1 MKIYKKIRIDIE
13 TGAVTHEDSFEYEGP
28 LALCGGGKGGGS
40 TKTEYA
46 QSPEQQAGFNAL
58 MPTYQNIGSAGART
72 PLGYT
77 DKHQWHQQHRSTP
90 AQLHK
95 GTTCLTPLRPL
106 KTGGTVSHLPVMA
119 GLNAPWN
126 DARNQMFE
134 SLGQAG
140 SLGSAGAGMSGAA
153 GAALGEFESNRAN
166 QMGLQAW
173 NMMQPGLMNQWQ
185 GQLGANQYLTGMQNA
200 AEQQQYGTNYQNQL
214 NQQQQDYGMSQ
225 NLWNQQI
232 AANQAPFHLAPG
244 LMGGTYS
251 TPIVSEQPTFMGA
264 LGRWIAGRFGAGL
277 GAMDARLNPLQLG
290 SLAWGRK
297 FFGGK

>member
-28 LALCGGGKGGGS
+28 LALCGGGKGGS

-46 QSPEQQAGFNAL
+46 QSPEQQAVYNAL
-58 MPTYQNIGSAGART
+58 MPTISRIGSAGASGSPLWKIPQT
-72 PLGYT
+72 PSAPTAPQYTSPSPQGYNVPDAVAPT
-77 DKHQWHQQHRSTP
+77 QNWWDSI
-90 AQLHK
+90 A
-95 GTTCLTPLRPL
+95 
-106 KTGGTVSHLPVMA
+106 SPVMA

-200 AEQQQYGTNYQNQL
+200 AELATIRHKLSEPTKPTATRLRHVAELVEPANRCQPSTVSACTGT
-214 NQQQQDYGMSQ
+214 D
-225 NLWNQQI
+225 
-232 AANQAPFHLAPG
+232 
-244 LMGGTYS
+244 GGNILDTDGTRTTQHDRRRS
-251 TPIVSEQPTFMGA
+251 
-264 LGRWIAGRFGAGL
+264 
-277 GAMDARLNPLQLG
+277 
-290 SLAWGRK
+290 
-297 FFGGK
+297 

>member
-28 LALCGGGKGGGS
+28 LALCGGGKGGG

-46 QSPEQQAGFNAL
+46 QSPEQRAVYGAL
-58 MPTYQNIGSAGART
+58 MPTISRIGSAGASGSPLWRIPQT
-72 PLGYT
+72 PTAPTAPQYTSPTPQGYNVPDAVGPT
-77 DKHQWHQQHRSTP
+77 QGWWDSI
-90 AQLHK
+90 A
-95 GTTCLTPLRPL
+95 
-106 KTGGTVSHLPVMA
+106 SPVMA

-232 AANQAPFHLAPG
+232 AANQAPFTIAPG

-251 TPIVSEQPTFMGA
+251 TPMVQEQPNMIGGA
-264 LGRWIAGRFGAGL
+264 LSGGMMGGLGGLALGAANPAAYALLGAGAGL
-277 GAMDARLNPLQLG
+277 
-290 SLAWGRK
+290 
-297 FFGGK
+297 FGGK

>member
-1 MKIYKKIRIDIE
+1 
-13 TGAVTHEDSFEYEGP
+13 
-28 LALCGGGKGGGS
+28 
-40 TKTEYA
+40 
-46 QSPEQQAGFNAL
+46 
-58 MPTYQNIGSAGART
+58 
-72 PLGYT
+72 
-77 DKHQWHQQHRSTP
+77 
-90 AQLHK
+90 
-95 GTTCLTPLRPL
+95 
-106 KTGGTVSHLPVMA
+106 MA

-185 GQLGANQYLTGMQNA
+185 GQLGANQYLTGMENA
-200 AEQQQYGTNYQNQL
+200 MAQQEYGTNYQNQL

-232 AANQAPFHLAPG
+232 AANQAPFTIAPG

-251 TPIVSEQPTFMGA
+251 TPIVQEQQTS
-264 LGRWIAGRFGAGL
+264 I
-277 GAMDARLNPLQLG
+277 
-290 SLAWGRK
+290 WGP
-297 FFGGK
+297 

>member
-1 MKIYKKIRIDIE
+1 
-13 TGAVTHEDSFEYEGP
+13 
-28 LALCGGGKGGGS
+28 
-40 TKTEYA
+40 
-46 QSPEQQAGFNAL
+46 
-58 MPTYQNIGSAGART
+58 MPTIKNIGSAGASGSPMWNIPQT
-72 PLGYT
+72 PTAPRAPYYSSPAPQGYNVPDAVAPT
-77 DKHQWHQQHRSTP
+77 QGWWDSI
-90 AQLHK
+90 A
-95 GTTCLTPLRPL
+95 
-106 KTGGTVSHLPVMA
+106 SPVMA

-200 AEQQQYGTNYQNQL
+200 AEQQQYGMDYQSRV
-214 NQQQQDYGMSQ
+214 NQQQQDYGMAQ

-232 AANQAPFHLAPG
+232 AANQAPFQLAPG
-244 LMGGTYS
+244 LLGGTYS

-264 LGRWIAGRFGAGL
+264 LGQGLQGGFLGAGL
-277 GAMDARLNPLQLG
+277 GAMLPGVNPLQLG
-290 SLAWGRK
+290 SLLGGGS
-297 FFGGK
+297 FFGGLF

>member
-40 TKTEYA
+40 QTRTEYA
-46 QSPEQQAGFNAL
+46 QSPEQRQVFNAL
-58 MPTYQNIGSAGART
+58 MPTIRRIGSAGGGSLWDIPTAPMAPTARQYTSPT
-72 PLGYT
+72 PQGYNVPDAVAPT
-77 DKHQWHQQHRSTP
+77 QNWWDSI
-90 AQLHK
+90 A
-95 GTTCLTPLRPL
+95 
-106 KTGGTVSHLPVMA
+106 SPVMA

-200 AEQQQYGTNYQNQL
+200 
-214 NQQQQDYGMSQ
+214 MPPSK
-225 NLWNQQI
+225 
-232 AANQAPFHLAPG
+232 
-244 LMGGTYS
+244 S
-251 TPIVSEQPTFMGA
+251 TAQTIRTS
-264 LGRWIAGRFGAGL
+264 
-277 GAMDARLNPLQLG
+277 
-290 SLAWGRK
+290 
-297 FFGGK
+297 

>member
-28 LALCGGGKGGGS
+28 LALCGGGKGGN
-40 TKTEYA
+40 TKTEYV
-46 QSPEQQAGFNAL
+46 QSPEQQAVYSAL
-58 MPTYQNIGSAGART
+58 MPTIQNIGYSGANRR
-72 PLGYT
+72 PLW
-77 DKHQWHQQHRSTP
+77 DIPSTP
-90 AQLHK
+90 SAPTAPQYTSPSPQ
-95 GTTCLTPLRPL
+95 GYNVPDAVAPTQNWWD
-106 KTGGTVSHLPVMA
+106 SIASPVMA

-214 NQQQQDYGMSQ
+214 NQQQQDYGMAQ

-232 AANQAPFHLAPG
+232 AANQAPFHLHRG
-244 LMGGTYS
+244 
-251 TPIVSEQPTFMGA
+251 
-264 LGRWIAGRFGAGL
+264 
-277 GAMDARLNPLQLG
+277 
-290 SLAWGRK
+290 
-297 FFGGK
+297 